1 MSTGVTSTRLVGRSL
16 ELAQLDAALADAA
29 DGQPSLA
36 FVVGESG
43 VGKSRLV
50 AELQGRAAAGGARVL
65 HGDCVELGDGE
76 LAYAPLVTALRPL
89 VRDSDAVL
97 SALPADM
104 LAELATLFPG
114 LGPARERARGG
125 GDQARVFE
133 ALLAVIEGLSR
144 EAPVLLVIEDLHWAD
159 ASTRAFLRF
168 LAATLADE
176 RVLLVATY
184 RPDEL
189 HRRHPLRPLLA
200 ELERVRALRIDL
212 EGLSRDELGEQLAD
226 ILGTPPDAVL
236 VDRLYA
242 RSEGNPL
249 FTEELVAAGTDGRGA
264 VPPSL
269 AAALAL
275 RIERLGDDAQEV
287 VRVLSAGG
295 PQFLDDAVLAEV
307 SGLERRP
314 LREGLREAVAS
325 HIVVLDGDRYRLR
338 HALLREAVHDDLLP
352 GERAELHR
360 ALARA
365 LECQSVDAGRPS
377 AQRAAAIAHHY
388 LAAGDQPA
396 ALGAAVRAGIA
407 AMEVQA
413 YGEGAALF
421 ERALEL
427 WARVPAA
434 AELSGTDQAELLE
447 RAAAC
452 SFYADEL
459 ARSVTLAKRALAL
472 VDEEQ
477 DPRRA
482 AWLYGMLQRSLWA
495 MLRADDSVAAI
506 ERGLALLAD
515 DAPSP
520 ERAGLLAQHAKMLM
534 LQSRYHRAAGVARR
548 ALREQGELEEPGG
561 YHVDEPGALNAL
573 GMSLAATAE
582 IEEGAEALR
591 RALELA
597 TARGHLQDVAAAA
610 ANLSEALHRFGRTGE
625 ALEVAR
631 AAHAQLGSLPT
642 RQLWLTLAIA
652 QYSFDAGDWD
662 AAEAALAGAVR
673 RRFSSGHSELNS
685 CLRHAELAL
694 GRDEREAAR
703 THLARAEELAV
714 DSREPQ
720 YLGVLGA
727 LAAELAMRDGDV
739 AAARA
744 AVDVAL
750 DRIEFCSDDALRMA
764 MVSAAGLAA
773 EATAA
778 QHARDLGDAAAVDA
792 ALTHAELLVAR
803 VRACAEDGGPLEQ
816 AYLAHAEA
824 DHCRAVGSDQSRRW
838 EEAAAAWDELGRP
851 YMAATARWR
860 DAEALVAE
868 GDREGAAPV
877 AGRAKAIAERLG
889 AAWLTGELESLAA
902 RARLRLDEPGEA
914 TAASADEDG
923 DDPFGLTP
931 RERQVLALVAAG
943 ATNREIG
950 RQLYMAEKTAS
961 VHVSRILAKL
971 DVRSRTEAAGVAHRL
986 GLDAVV

>member
-1 MSTGVTSTRLVGRSL
+1 MATGVTSKRLVGRRL
-16 ELAQLDAALADAA
+16 ELAQLQAALADAA
-29 DGQPSLA
+29 AGQPSLA

-50 AELQGRAAAGGARVL
+50 DELKSRAAADGARVL
-65 HGDCVELGDGE
+65 SGDCVELGEGE
-76 LAYAPLVTALRPL
+76 LAYAPLVTALRPF
-89 VRDSDAVL
+89 VRDGDPVL
-97 SALPADM
+97 DALPADIR
-104 LAELATLFPG
+104 AELATLLPG
-114 LGPARERARGG
+114 LGEPRERLRGA

-133 ALLAVIEGLSR
+133 ALLAVLDGLSR
-144 EAPVLLVIEDLHWAD
+144 TAPVLLVIEDLHWAD

-168 LAATLADE
+168 LAAALGDE
-176 RVLLVATY
+176 PLLLVATY

-212 EGLSRDELGEQLAD
+212 SPLTRDELGEQLAD
-226 ILGTPPDAVL
+226 IAGSPPAPAL

-249 FTEELVAAGTDGRGA
+249 FTEELLAAGMDGLGA
-264 VPPSL
+264 LPPSL

-295 PQFLDDAVLAEV
+295 QLDDNVLAEV
-307 SGLERRP
+307 SGLDRRA
-314 LREGLREAVAS
+314 LRDALREAVAS
-325 HIVVLDGDRYRLR
+325 HIVVPEGDRYTLR

-365 LECQSVDAGRPS
+365 LEEQAAAAGPPS

-396 ALGAAVRAGIA
+396 ALAAAARAGVA
-407 AMEVQA
+407 AMEVHA
-413 YGEGAALF
+413 YQEGAALF

-427 WARVPAA
+427 WDRVPDAA
-434 AELSGTDQAELLE
+434 DLTGTDEAKLLE

-452 SFYADEL
+452 HFYADDL

-472 VDEEQ
+472 VDESA

-482 AWLYGMLQRSLWA
+482 AWLCGMLQRSLWS
-495 MLRADDSVAAI
+495 MLRADEAVEALDH
-506 ERGLALLAD
+506 GLALLAD
-515 DAPSP
+515 DGPSP
-520 ERAGLLAQHAKMLM
+520 ERAGLLARRARMLM
-534 LQSRYHRAAGVARR
+534 LQSRYRRAVSVARR
-548 ALREQGELEEPGG
+548 AIAEQAELTDQGAAHLD
-561 YHVDEPGALNAL
+561 YAGALNAL
-573 GMSLAATAE
+573 GVSLAATGE
-582 IEEGAEALR
+582 IEEGIAALR
-591 RALELA
+591 RALDGA
-597 TARGHLQDVAAAA
+597 TERGHLQDVAAAA
-610 ANLSEALHRFGRTGE
+610 ANLSEALHRVGRTTE
-625 ALEVAR
+625 ALDVAR
-631 AAHAQLGSLPT
+631 SAHEQLESLPT
-642 RQLWLTLAIA
+642 RQLWLSLAIA
-652 QYSFDAGDWD
+652 QYAFDSGDWET
-662 AAEAALAGAVR
+662 AEGALAGVVR
-673 RRFSSGHSELNS
+673 RRFSSGNSELNS

-694 GRDEREAAR
+694 GRDERETAR
-703 THLARAEELAV
+703 DQLARAAELAI

-727 LAAELAMRDGDV
+727 LQAELATREGDV
-739 AAARA
+739 AGARA
-744 AVDVAL
+744 AVDEAL
-750 DRIEFCSDDALRMA
+750 DRIEYCSDDALRMA
-764 MVSAAGLAA
+764 MASAAGLTA

-778 QHARDLGDAAAVDA
+778 QHARDLGDHAAVEA
-792 ALTHAELLVAR
+792 ALGHAELLIAR

-824 DHCRAVGSDQSRRW
+824 DYCRALGTDQVEGW
-838 EEAAAAWDELGRP
+838 AEAARAWDSLGRP
-851 YMAATARWR
+851 YPAAIARWR
-860 DAEALVAE
+860 QAEALVGAGDRDAAIGPASEAIAAAE
-868 GDREGAAPV
+868 G
-877 AGRAKAIAERLG
+877 LG
-889 AAWLTGELESLAA
+889 AAWLAGELESLAA
-902 RARLRLDEPGEA
+902 RARLRLGDDAVAPAESDEE
-914 TAASADEDG
+914 
-923 DDPFGLTP
+923 DDPFGLTK

-950 RQLYMAEKTAS
+950 KQLYMAEKTAS

>member
-16 ELAQLDAALADAA
+16 ELAQLEAALAEAA
-29 DGQPSLA
+29 RGQPSLA

-50 AELQGRAAAGGARVL
+50 AELQARAAADGARVL

-89 VRDSDAVL
+89 VRDSDEVL
-97 SALPADM
+97 AALPPDM

-114 LGPARERARGG
+114 LGQARELARGG

-144 EAPVLLVIEDLHWAD
+144 TAPVLLVIEDLHWAD

-168 LAATLADE
+168 LASTLGDE

-212 EGLSRDELGEQLAD
+212 AGLTRDELAEQLAG
-226 ILGTPPDAVL
+226 ILGSPPDAAL

-242 RSEGNPL
+242 RTEGNPL
-249 FTEELVAAGTDGRGA
+249 FTEELLAAGTDGRGA

-275 RIERLGDDAQEV
+275 RIERLSDDAQEV

-295 PQFLDDAVLAEV
+295 QFLDDEVLAEV
-307 SGLERRP
+307 SGLERRA
-314 LREGLREAVAS
+314 LREALREALAS
-325 HIVVLDGDRYRLR
+325 QIVVLDGDRYTLR

-352 GERAELHR
+352 GERAELHL

-365 LECQSVDAGRPS
+365 LEARAAAAGRPS

-396 ALGAAVRAGIA
+396 ALAAAVRAGIA
-407 AMEVQA
+407 AMDVQA

-427 WARVPAA
+427 WERVPD
-434 AELSGTDQAELLE
+434 AEALSGTDEAELLE

-459 ARSVTLAKRALAL
+459 ARSVTLARRALAL
-472 VDEEQ
+472 VDEEAA
-477 DPRRA
+477 PRRA
-482 AWLYGMLQRSLWA
+482 ASIYGMLQRSLWA

-506 ERGLALLAD
+506 ERGLVLLAD
-515 DAPSP
+515 DGPSP
-520 ERAGLLAQHAKMLM
+520 ERAGLLAQQAGMLM
-534 LQSRYHRAAGVARR
+534 LQSRYRRAVSVARR
-548 ALREQGELEEPGG
+548 ALREFAELDEPGG
-561 YHVDEPGALNAL
+561 YHLDETGALNAL
-573 GMSLAATAE
+573 GVSLSATGE
-582 IEEGAEALR
+582 IEEGAGALR

-597 TARGHLQDVAAAA
+597 SARGHLQDMAAAA
-610 ANLSEALHRFGRTGE
+610 ANLSEALHRFGRTQE

-631 AAHAQLGSLPT
+631 AVHAQLGSLPT

-652 QYSFDAGDWD
+652 QYSFDTGDWE
-662 AAEAALAGAVR
+662 AAEGALAGVAR

-703 THLARAEELAV
+703 AHLARADELAV

-727 LAAELAMRDGDV
+727 LQAELAMRDGDV
-739 AAARA
+739 AAARD

-778 QHARDLGDAAAVDA
+778 QQARDLGDKAAVAAALA
-792 ALTHAELLVAR
+792 HAELLIAR
-803 VRACAEDGGPLEQ
+803 VRACAEDGGPLEA

-824 DHCRAVGSDQSRRW
+824 DNCRSLDTDQAGRW
-838 EEAAAAWDELGRP
+838 EEAAARWDALGRP
-851 YMAATARWR
+851 YQAALARWR
-860 DAEALVAE
+860 HAEALVAA
-868 GDREGAAPV
+868 GDREAAAPV
-877 AGRAKAIAERLG
+877 AGAAMEIAERLG
-889 AAWLTGELESLAA
+889 AAWLAGELDSLAA
-902 RARLRLDEPGEA
+902 RARLRLGEPGEE
-914 TAASADEDG
+914 AAAVEDDG

-961 VHVSRILAKL
+961 VHVSRILSKL